1 MNFAGPTSYLKGEF
15 MGAIKSVTIVGG
27 GSSGWMMAIA
37 LSRIPDL
44 SVTLIEASDIP
55 TIGVGESTNL
65 TMRGFNEFV
74 GENDESQFMRASNAT
89 YKLAIRFQNFN
100 YLGGEF
106 FHPFGGEKLKNKTFF
121 KNNVQAL
128 HPEYHIACGKNVF
141 SKQST
146 YSYHLDAGLY
156 GAYLKS
162 KCFSKGVRHIVD
174 EVSSVH
180 VSENGEIDYINTLIN
195 GKIKS
200 DLYVDCSGFRSIL
213 IGKALQEPFLDYG
226 RYLINDR
233 ALAVRV
239 PYNDRTTEL
248 HPYTNCCA
256 LSSGWTWT
264 IPLWNRRGI
273 GYVYSSQFKSE
284 EQAEL
289 ELRNYLKITAEDELH
304 INPVK
309 IRVGRHQRAWVKNC
323 VGIGISFGFLE
334 PLESTGLSLTQS
346 AIFDLVVALTS
357 GGTSIEREIFN
368 QHQGEKFDRTRDFI
382 LAHYVLTQR
391 EDTPYWKHIKYS
403 NCIPPELATILSAAR
418 RGNFLPLN
426 EYQNFYTE
434 YNWNIILSGMQ
445 FFSDDLKSSKKV
457 SLEKFET
464 HEDILERDVYG
475 STIAIPSSTKSR
487 TNFHPTR

>member
-1 MNFAGPTSYLKGEF
+1 
-15 MGAIKSVTIVGG
+15 MGAIKSIAVVGG
-27 GSSGWMMAIA
+27 GSSGWMMAMA
-37 LSRIPDL
+37 LSRIPGL
-44 SVTLIEASDIP
+44 SVTLIESSDIP

-65 TMRGFNEFV
+65 TMRGFNEFI
-74 GENDESQFMRASNAT
+74 GENNESQFMRASNAT

-100 YLGGEF
+100 FAGGEF
-106 FHPFGGEKLKNKTFF
+106 FHPFGGEKLKNKIFF
-121 KNNVQAL
+121 KNGVQTL
-128 HPEYHIACGKNVF
+128 HPEYHIACGRNVF

-162 KCFSKGVRHIVD
+162 KCASKGVRHIVD
-174 EVSSVH
+174 EIKSVDL
-180 VSENGEIDYINTLIN
+180 SENGEIDYLNTATN

-200 DLYVDCSGFRSIL
+200 DLYVDCSGFRSLL
-213 IGKALQEPFLDYG
+213 IGKALQERFLDYG

-239 PYNDRTTEL
+239 PYNNRTAEL

-256 LSSGWTWT
+256 LSSGWAWT

-289 ELRNYLKITAEDELH
+289 ELREYLKIGIKDELH

-309 IRVGRHQRAWVKNC
+309 IKVGRYQRSWVKNC

-357 GGTSIEREIFN
+357 GAGMIEREIFN
-368 QHQGEKFDRTRDFI
+368 QNQNEKFDRTRDFI

-403 NCIPPELATILSAAR
+403 SQITPELATILSAAR
-418 RGNFLPLN
+418 RGSFLPLSGS
-426 EYQNFYTE
+426 QNFYTE
-434 YNWNIILSGMQ
+434 YNWNLILSGMR
-445 FFSDDLKSSKKV
+445 FFNNDLKSPKKL
-457 SLEKFET
+457 SLTQLET
-464 HEDILERDVYG
+464 HEQILERDVYG
-475 STIAIPSSTKSR
+475 SKKTTPSPSKSK